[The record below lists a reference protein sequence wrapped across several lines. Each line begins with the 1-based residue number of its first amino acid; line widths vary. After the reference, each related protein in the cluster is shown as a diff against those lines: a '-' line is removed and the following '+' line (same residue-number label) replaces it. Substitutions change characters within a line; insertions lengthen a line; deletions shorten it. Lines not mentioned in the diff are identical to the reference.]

1 MALDIHKVPQRRN
14 HPLSLLGQFTC
25 GTQNQHL
32 RIVRPLIQQLQRRDG
47 KHRRLSR
54 TGLTLSN
61 HIPST
66 YDGPNGTLLNR
77 RGLFEA
83 VGVYA
88 AEEGGFEVHAVKGWA
103 GGGEVVIGVVVIA
116 SFVATGGRAAKFI
129 CILAIVVAV
138 PTTIAAFVMSR
149 FIVYSIAATAMFG
162 VFFVVGS
169 VVAVVTA
176 VMATGGAMGVI
187 LWH

>member
-1 MALDIHKVPQRRN
+1 M
-14 HPLSLLGQFTC
+14 
-25 GTQNQHL
+25 
-32 RIVRPLIQQLQRRDG
+32 
-47 KHRRLSR
+47 
-54 TGLTLSN
+54 
-61 HIPST
+61 
-66 YDGPNGTLLNR
+66 
-77 RGLFEA
+77 
-83 VGVYA
+83 
-88 AEEGGFEVHAVKGWA
+88 
-103 GGGEVVIGVVVIA
+103 
-116 SFVATGGRAAKFI
+116 ATGGRAAKFI

-187 LWH
+187 LALMGIGGGRCASSSTRRGSKCCGTRKRKSSPKFILALSNAHILLT